1 MRRRAAIAVAIML
14 SPELLI
20 LDEATTG
27 LDVIVEADI
36 LKTLMEIREREH
48 TSILFVS
55 HDHRIAKS
63 FCDEQVNYE
72 TSIISSRREK
82 GISCPKNQRK

>member
-1 MRRRAAIAVAIML
+1 MRQRAAIAVAIML

-48 TSILFVS
+48 TSILFIS
-55 HDHRIAKS
+55 HDHRIAKA
-63 FCDEQVNYE
+63 FCDRQGNL
-72 TSIISSRREK
+72 
-82 GISCPKNQRK
+82 

>member
-1 MRRRAAIAVAIML
+1 MSMVHLEERVLNCYPHELSGGMRQRAAIAVAIML

-36 LKTLMEIREREH
+36 LKTLMEIREKR
-48 TSILFVS
+48 TYFYFIYQS
-55 HDHRIAKS
+55 
-63 FCDEQVNYE
+63 
-72 TSIISSRREK
+72 
-82 GISCPKNQRK
+82 

>member
-1 MRRRAAIAVAIML
+1 MSMVHLEERVLNCYPHELSGGMRQRAAICGSNHAI
-14 SPELLI
+14 SELLI

-48 TSILFVS
+48 TSILFIS

-63 FCDEQVNYE
+63 FL
-72 TSIISSRREK
+72 
-82 GISCPKNQRK
+82 